1 MLILQVMPMITRF
14 IIQVKISLQESSK
27 QLFKRFFHNQMKSNS
42 DKCHLIVSTND
53 TTEIQIGDFE
63 IKSSSTEKLLGVT
76 IDCKLNFDSHV
87 KHLCNKANKKLRA
100 LARVT
105 PYITLEKKKII
116 MNSFFNA
123 QFNHCPLIWM
133 LHSRKNN
140 NKIKHL
146 DERCLR
152 LIYSDKKSSYEKLLE
167 KDGSVSIHHRNIQ
180 ALAIEMFKVKH
191 KLCPEITSDIF
202 MERTNYHYNLRN
214 RSDFITPQV
223 NSVYHGTESIT
234 YLGPKIW
241 DMVPDSIKETKSLNS
256 FKESIKLWV
265 PINCPCRLCKVYL
278 DGVGF
283 I

>member
-1 MLILQVMPMITRF
+1 M
-14 IIQVKISLQESSK
+14 
-27 QLFKRFFHNQMKSNS
+27 
-42 DKCHLIVSTND
+42 
-53 TTEIQIGDFE
+53 
-63 IKSSSTEKLLGVT
+63 
-76 IDCKLNFDSHV
+76 
-87 KHLCNKANKKLRA
+87 RA

-105 PYITLEKKKII
+105 PYMTLEKNKII

-123 QFNHCPLIWM
+123 QFNYCPLIWM

-146 DERCLR
+146 HERCLR

-167 KDGSVSIHHRNIQ
+167 KDGSVSIHHRNMQ

-191 KLCPEITSDIF
+191 KLYPEITSDIF

-223 NSVYHGTESIT
+223 NSVYHGTETIT

-241 DMVPDSIKETKSLNS
+241 DMVPDSIKEKKIPEQ
-256 FKESIKLWV
+256 F
-265 PINCPCRLCKVYL
+265 
-278 DGVGF
+278 
-283 I
+283 